1 MSIVLARG
9 SLSLSCLVL
18 IYWVVFSI
26 FPNVQYFSFR
36 KNNPAFLLFFFPLV
50 FFSLCD
56 FSVWADIMII
66 FILFMPFLLRYMM
79 DCKWAMGSCFH
90 VCLFFF
96 FFYMLCSSILYVQY
110 VYIFYSSFVYKS
122 HFIYFLFIFCFITYP
137 FRYSHLVYPSVIFI
151 YVSLSQY
158 LSI

>member
-1 MSIVLARG
+1 MLMSIVLARG

-26 FPNVQYFSFR
+26 FPNVQHFSFR
-36 KNNPAFLLFFFPLV
+36 KRNPAFLLFFFPLV
-50 FFSLCD
+50 LFSLCD

-90 VCLFFF
+90 VCLF
-96 FFYMLCSSILYVQY
+96 SSICSAPAFCMYNMCTFSILHSFINHIL
-110 VYIFYSSFVYKS
+110 YIFYLYFV
-122 HFIYFLFIFCFITYP
+122 L
-137 FRYSHLVYPSVIFI
+137 
-151 YVSLSQY
+151 
-158 LSI
+158 

>member
-1 MSIVLARG
+1 MFNI
-9 SLSLSCLVL
+9 
-18 IYWVVFSI
+18 
-26 FPNVQYFSFR
+26 
-36 KNNPAFLLFFFPLV
+36 FLLKKESCIFTIRFFSLV

-66 FILFMPFLLRYMM
+66 FILFMPFFLRYMM

-90 VCLFFF
+90 VCLF